1 VGSTRKEVFNSLETA
16 MKELDTHSAGACT
29 AVRITPPDIFRH
41 QITTWNGIR
50 SDAIQLIRLEPFEYV
65 QGVLP
70 LADHV
75 RTRRARRW

>member
-1 VGSTRKEVFNSLETA
+1 MGSTRKEVFNSLETA

-50 SDAIQLIRLEPFEYV
+50 SDAIQLIKLRAIRIRV

-75 RTRRARRW
+75 RTRRAR